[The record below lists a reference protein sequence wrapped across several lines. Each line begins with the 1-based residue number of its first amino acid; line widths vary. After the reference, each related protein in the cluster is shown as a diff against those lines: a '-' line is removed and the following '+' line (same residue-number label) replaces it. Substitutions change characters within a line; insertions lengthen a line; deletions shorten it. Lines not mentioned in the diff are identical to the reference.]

1 MFNENNALRDGI
13 CHCGKMCDG
22 GGSGY
27 RERNGGKDTSAS
39 AATLCRQITIA
50 PFQTGKVIITGAK
63 SQEQL
68 DEALAFITGVF
79 RNHFGNLCAGF
90 NENTRDN
97 NKDKIHRS
105 ANKRI
110 LFINKDV
117 IRYTGVEPP
126 ENIPE
131 E

>member
-1 MFNENNALRDGI
+1 MFNENNPLKDGI

-27 RERNGGKDTSAS
+27 RGREGENTT
-39 AATLCRQITIA
+39 TLCRQITIA

-68 DEALAFITGVF
+68 DEALTFITGVF

-90 NENTRDN
+90 NKTTRDS

-110 LFINKDV
+110 LFINKDA
-117 IRYTGVEPP
+117 IKYTGPTP

-131 E
+131 DI